1 MPKKSEERMQKEA
14 SERQKFANRLRL
26 AKSARNMSNEDIIAK
41 SKEFGS
47 PMHKSKVSQFLHGR
61 FLPTEERAFYWS
73 KILRVDPLWLMG
85 YGSDEEMPLLTTL
98 EEDNKEIQELIK
110 LFAGMSYDQRRL
122 LLQIAKQFRFPFES
136 DTYSIELKNPEIKYK
151 KK

>member
-1 MPKKSEERMQKEA
+1 
-14 SERQKFANRLRL
+14 
-26 AKSARNMSNEDIIAK
+26 
-41 SKEFGS
+41 
-47 PMHKSKVSQFLHGR
+47 
-61 FLPTEERAFYWS
+61 
-73 KILRVDPLWLMG
+73 MG